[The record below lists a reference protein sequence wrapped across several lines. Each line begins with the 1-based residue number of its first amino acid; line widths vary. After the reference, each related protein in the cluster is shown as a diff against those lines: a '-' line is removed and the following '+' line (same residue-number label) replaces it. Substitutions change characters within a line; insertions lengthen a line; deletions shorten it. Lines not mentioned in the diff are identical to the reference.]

1 MRLRWSLRSMVGPS
15 ISRGPRFR
23 SITMAAE
30 SCTTTSIW
38 ASMPIA
44 KRLWTLSA
52 PGQSR
57 NWSAANVWSSSASST
72 TASKSTWP
80 KLRST
85 RLAWTPR
92 KICSG
97 WRRFCVEGLSERLS
111 FDRLMFARP
120 QLGRSDPLSDR
131 RMRVEKPF
139 DELRRLALGE
149 ILVGELLHRASEGR
163 NRGDVFPGVTI
174 GLALVTAR
182 DCVQSGHQQKT
193 EDRYNQH
200 DER

>member
-1 MRLRWSLRSMVGPS
+1 MRLRWSLRSMVGRS
-15 ISRGPRFR
+15 ISRGRQFR
-23 SITMAAE
+23 SIAMVAG

-38 ASMPIA
+38 ASTLIG
-44 KRLWTLSA
+44 KLRWTISA

-57 NWSAANVWSSSASST
+57 RWSAANAWSSSASST
-72 TASKSTWP
+72 TASQSTWL
-80 KLRST
+80 KRRST
-85 RLAWTPR
+85 QW
-92 KICSG
+92 G
-97 WRRFCVEGLSERLS
+97 WRRFCVGLSERLS
-111 FDRLMFARP
+111 FDRLVFARP
-120 QLGRSDPLSDR
+120 RLGLSDPLPNR

-174 GLALVTAR
+174 SLALVTAR